1 MEIDIRMA
9 TKRDSLALRQF
20 AEHALSRKIGAR
32 AGRIRRARMRLKDV
46 NGPRGGVDKTC
57 HVRLE
62 VAGGGEVSAS
72 GEAPGWYEAV
82 TMAVINARTALDRHI
97 ARKREKKTRLRS
109 AMGGVESIAE
119 DAGRIFA

>member
-1 MEIDIRMA
+1 MA

-72 GEAPGWYEAV
+72 GEASGWYEAV
-82 TMAVINARTALDRHI
+82 TMAVINARTALDRHVG
-97 ARKREKKTRLRS
+97 RKREKKARLRS